1 MALEIMLTISIV
13 FLIISIYVNYNL
25 NKKLE
30 ESEDY
35 INDLENSNLNFYT
48 WFNNFKTKI
57 GNSQSKIKQ
66 VDRIGSFESD
76 DETGFIFKT
85 LKDVINDLNKE
96 F

>member
-1 MALEIMLTISIV
+1 MVEIVLSINV
-13 FLIISIYVNYNL
+13 VLLIISVYVNYNL

-35 INDLENSNLNFYT
+35 VTDLEDSNLNYYT

-66 VDRIGSFESD
+66 VDRLGSFESD

-85 LKDVINDLNKE
+85 LKEVINDLNKE

>member
-1 MALEIMLTISIV
+1 MLEIVLSITLLL
-13 FLIISIYVNYNL
+13 LIISGYINYNL

-35 INDLENSNLNFYT
+35 IEDLEKSNIDYYN

-57 GNSQSKIKQ
+57 GNSQSQIKQ
-66 VDRIGSFESD
+66 VDRLGSFESD

-85 LKDVINDLNKE
+85 LKNVINDLNKE

>member
-1 MALEIMLTISIV
+1 MLEIVLSITLV
-13 FLIISIYVNYNL
+13 LLIISGYVNYNL

-30 ESEDY
+30 EAEDY
-35 INDLENSNLNFYT
+35 IEDLEKSNIDYYT

-66 VDRIGSFESD
+66 VDRLGSFEAD
-76 DETGFIFKT
+76 DETGFVFKT

>member
-1 MALEIMLTISIV
+1 MALQIILTITLV
-13 FLIISIYVNYNL
+13 LLIISGYINYNL

-30 ESEDY
+30 DSEDY
-35 INDLENSNLNFYT
+35 IEDLEKSNIDYYT

-66 VDRIGSFESD
+66 VDRLGSFEAD
-76 DETGFIFKT
+76 DETGFVFKT